1 MSTNQEGTLAQQM
14 FGSQAPAFAAS
25 RVHISDD
32 SLEGIARLASTGPYG
47 WTVDLGTGAG
57 FTAFAMSG
65 RTHRVVASDLT
76 RPMLQQARRI
86 GQERSLS
93 NLLLSQNAAEH
104 LPFADNSLDLITCR
118 VAGHHFA
125 DLPQALTEIR
135 RVLKPGGALVMADTV
150 SPENDE
156 SNAWLNDVELRRDF
170 SHVNDRKISVIEDLL
185 AQRGLEIVAREDVRV
200 YLQFNNWVERTAMPV
215 DEVPDLRR
223 DFLEASSQIK
233 SDFEIQHTDDGDVHF
248 SWPCLIFRAVKK

>member
-1 MSTNQEGTLAQQM
+1 MSTNQDGTLAQQM
-14 FGSQAPAFAAS
+14 FGSQAPVFAAS

-57 FTAFAMSG
+57 FTAFAMSD
-65 RTHRVVASDLT
+65 RSHRVVASDLT
-76 RPMLQQARRI
+76 LPMLQQARRI

-104 LPFADNSLDLITCR
+104 LPFADNSLDLVTCR

-170 SHVNDRKISVIEDLL
+170 SHVNDRKISVIEELL
-185 AQRGLEIVAREDVRV
+185 SQRQPGNRGPGRRPGLSAIQQLGGAHRHAR
-200 YLQFNNWVERTAMPV
+200 
-215 DEVPDLRR
+215 RR
-223 DFLEASSQIK
+223 SPSPSARFPRSQRPGQK
-233 SDFEIQHTDDGDVHF
+233 R
-248 SWPCLIFRAVKK
+248 L